1 MNTLASR
8 VNMRRLALGLT
19 MQQLA
24 EATGLSKGRISQ
36 IENNNDPAATM
47 YGDNLARMA
56 SALRVH
62 ERWLRDGA
70 GPMDR
75 GDSVSMDAMRLA
87 ELYDTL
93 PEEVQRR
100 LLSYALHLVAEQ
112 YPDGAAGN
120 QRALIDELRAIVTKG
135 HRDT

>member
-1 MNTLASR
+1 MQELA
-8 VNMRRLALGLT
+8 N
-19 MQQLA
+19 
-24 EATGLSKGRISQ
+24 ATGLSKGRISQ

-56 SALRVH
+56 TALRVH

-93 PEEVQRR
+93 PEETQRR

-112 YPDGAAGN
+112 YPEGAAGN
-120 QRALIDELRAIVTKG
+120 QRALIDELRATVNNPP
-135 HRDT
+135 RDA